1 LLSLIKNLKNSLLF
15 LSGVIPLIFTPTSV
29 FSSEGHEAAHEHTLG
44 WWQILVQSDL
54 LNVIILA
61 IAMIYLG
68 NKFMPKILDQRKSQ
82 ISKELEDAKN
92 TRLKAE
98 GELEQVRHKTKN
110 ILKEI
115 EQIKEEAKVSATTI
129 KKQMEEE
136 TEKEIERLKE
146 KVKKEIASSKDEA
159 VESIRKSASTTAIK
173 LAEEALTQISKN
185 KEVQEKLLSDFLS
198 EVKTPNSN

>member
-1 LLSLIKNLKNSLLF
+1 MLNPTKNLKNTLLGFISIF
-15 LSGVIPLIFTPTSV
+15 LTTVCV
-29 FSSEGHEAAHEHTLG
+29 FASEGHEVSHEHPVG

-61 IAMIYLG
+61 GAMIYLG
-68 NKFMPKILDQRKSQ
+68 NKFMPKMLDQRKSQ

-92 TRLKAE
+92 ARLKAE
-98 GELEQVRHKTKN
+98 EELEQIRHKTGN

-115 EQIKEEAKVSATTI
+115 EQMKEEAKVSAVTI

-136 TEKEIERLKE
+136 TGKEIERLKE

-173 LAEEALTQISKN
+173 LAEDALTQISKN
-185 KEVQEKLLSDFLS
+185 KEIQEKLLNDFLS

>member
-1 LLSLIKNLKNSLLF
+1 MLSLIKNLKNNLLF
-15 LSGVIPLIFTPTSV
+15 LSGVISLVFTPISV
-29 FSSEGHEAAHEHTLG
+29 FSSEGHEAVHEHTLG

-68 NKFMPKILDQRKSQ
+68 NKFMPKMLDQRKSQ

-98 GELEQVRHKTKN
+98 EELEQVRHKTRN

-115 EQIKEEAKVSATTI
+115 EQIKEEAMVSATTI

-159 VESIRKSASTTAIK
+159 VESIRKSASITAIK